1 MIRVGI
7 NGFGRIG
14 RNIFRILADRE
25 DIMVTAVCDPANPAG
40 LEYLLKYDTILGR
53 FPHEIRVADGHLY
66 MRGRQ
71 IVFSSDAERGAMR
84 WGDLGV
90 DIVVE
95 ATGKSQTRAELESHL
110 EAGAKHV
117 VLCAPPVDAP
127 DKTIV
132 MGINRRRIDRRRPNH
147 LKLIYYSALHRT
159 DCKDD

>member
-71 IVFSSDAERGAMR
+71 IVFS
-84 WGDLGV
+84 
-90 DIVVE
+90 
-95 ATGKSQTRAELESHL
+95 
-110 EAGAKHV
+110 
-117 VLCAPPVDAP
+117 
-127 DKTIV
+127 
-132 MGINRRRIDRRRPNH
+132 
-147 LKLIYYSALHRT
+147 
-159 DCKDD
+159 